1 MIFQVNQNKRSTDQ
15 QRSKLG
21 FDLNNKTCEEEIRI
35 PNLLM
40 LKILWTER
48 GRALDIQ
55 GCCQKKKKSR
65 KKEKKSKIGLKQW
78 KQIRLKAEPMVIIIH
93 IQ

>member
-40 LKILWTER
+40 LKNFVNR
-48 GRALDIQ
+48 KR
-55 GCCQKKKKSR
+55 KST
-65 KKEKKSKIGLKQW
+65 
-78 KQIRLKAEPMVIIIH
+78 
-93 IQ
+93 